1 VLIALGVALAVATSS
16 ATAHAQE
23 RLLRLPASEDPVPV
37 AAPASP
43 PAPAPAPSPE
53 APVQEVEE
61 PFFPFRGQDVGV
73 GYVYFTGSPGTG
85 LGASGMARGLGVE
98 FGTYRGSPWFDLMGK
113 VRFLRASGTTLV
125 EGVSTET
132 DFTLVSGEAVIGARM
147 HLLPGEF
154 EWFAPYVGAAG
165 LLGFQFLRLADVAP
179 GGTVDPATT
188 GMAMGTQFFTGV
200 RLSRRAFAE
209 IQMRAMTT
217 NLANLKMLPLGGL
230 GLVFG
235 LSW

>member
-1 VLIALGVALAVATSS
+1 MTANLRYLALIAIGVLAS
-16 ATAHAQE
+16 ATTQAHD
-23 RLLRLPASEDPVPV
+23 RLLRLPASEDPVP
-37 AAPASP
+37 AAT
-43 PAPAPAPSPE
+43 PAPSPE
-53 APVQEVEE
+53 GVHQEPEE
-61 PFFPFRGQDVGV
+61 PFLPLRGQDLGV

-85 LGASGMARGLGVE
+85 LGAAGMARGLGVE

-113 VRFLRASGTTLV
+113 VRFMRASGTTML
-125 EGVSTET
+125 EGMTTET
-132 DFTLVSGEAVIGARM
+132 DFTLVSGEAVVGVRM

-165 LLGFQFLRLADVAP
+165 VLGLQFLKLSDI
-179 GGTVDPATT
+179 PAGATIHPFTT

-217 NLANLKMLPLGGL
+217 NLANLTALPLGGL